1 MGSGASMMMVP
12 MGGGGGKEPSQEEI
26 QAFAKELP
34 PELIDVL
41 KRVVA
46 KAEDGGGTSSGSEVK
61 TSGKKWA
68 AIDKFGNSD
77 KASEMQRAIFIW
89 DEETCQ
95 KHIKEFLK
103 DKEPPEKMTGAQLV
117 MEDVAWKSK
126 EDQEKWTGA
135 LVYCAKEWMWSQVDA
150 EVPFD
155 PVDQQ
160 MSDEEKNAILN
171 HCVYLWDEKA
181 ADAFLEKLKYKK
193 LGLTG
198 KKLMDHQERLGALSM
213 DDSDKVLV
221 QLANEAV
228 LFMKDIVK
236 FVVEDK
242 AWHDRFDR

>member
-1 MGSGASMMMVP
+1 MQALKSSEQEQKSTRDYVLGELTRRAEELSNSQERILP
-12 MGGGGGKEPSQEEI
+12 RWCERGGGKEPSQEEI

-89 DEETCQ
+89 DEERR
-95 KHIKEFLK
+95 
-103 DKEPPEKMTGAQLV
+103 DPE
-117 MEDVAWKSK
+117 
-126 EDQEKWTGA
+126 EKRTGA

-171 HCVYLWDEKA
+171 HCA